1 VRSWTRLLYLT
12 VSQRE
17 NSSPDVLVLFLVEAT
32 EDDHLDSRSPQV
44 IPGPLR
50 AVVAMERPK
59 TTRFMGR
66 VYRDRGGIVD
76 FEVEPER
83 CAQCDTQHRIAGLA
97 RARTA
102 LGSTNRYPEFDNG
115 IRD

>member
-1 VRSWTRLLYLT
+1 
-12 VSQRE
+12 
-17 NSSPDVLVLFLVEAT
+17 VEAT

-44 IPGPLR
+44 ISGPLR

-83 CAQCDTQHRIAGLA
+83 CAHVTPNIAL
-97 RARTA
+97 
-102 LGSTNRYPEFDNG
+102 PD
-115 IRD
+115 